1 MKQPAWRFAALA
13 LAGGVVLALLAWHS
27 RTELLRVLRA
37 VSPYW
42 FAASVGAG
50 VCLNVVYGL
59 LFDAILCK
67 YTGHS
72 HRRRHVAAYMMSQP
86 GKYLPGKLWQAAM
99 QSIALAGQ
107 SSVTSVGVANIELSL
122 VAVLHATGLGVAC
135 LLASRPPFALLAA
148 VAALAI
154 GWAFV
159 RLPSAKLLL
168 RVLPRLRKWLR
179 TPHDEATSVPV
190 RSLWLFGLTA
200 ASLAVNFAA
209 SWFLL
214 IAAHTTLSPLQ
225 LAHLLASLWL
235 GIAAS
240 LLALPVPAGLGIRE
254 AAVAGFGAL
263 LAPDVPAALLIS
275 VALLARC
282 WQLLVDVASVLVGS
296 MLWRSARLQRWK

>member
-1 MKQPAWRFAALA
+1 MKQPAWRFAVLA

-27 RTELLRVLRA
+27 RADLLRVLHG

-42 FAASVGAG
+42 FGGSVLAG

-67 YTGHS
+67 YTGRS
-72 HRRRHVAAYMMSQP
+72 HRRRHVAAFMLSQP

-107 SSVTSVGVANIELSL
+107 SSVTSVGIANIELSL

-135 LLASRPPFALLAA
+135 LFAAHAPLALLAA
-148 VAALAI
+148 AAALAV

-168 RVLPRLRKWLR
+168 MALPRLRKWLR
-179 TPHDEATSVPV
+179 TTHGEDAPTPV
-190 RSLWLFGLTA
+190 RSGWLFVLTA
-200 ASLAVNFAA
+200 ASLTVNFAA
-209 SWFLL
+209 SWCLL

-240 LLALPVPAGLGIRE
+240 LLALPVPAGLGVRE

-263 LAPDVPAALLIS
+263 LAPDVPATLLIS
-275 VALLARC
+275 IALLARC
-282 WQLLVDVASVLVGS
+282 WQLLVDVTSVLVGWL
-296 MLWRSARLQRWK
+296 LWHHSRYQPAQ